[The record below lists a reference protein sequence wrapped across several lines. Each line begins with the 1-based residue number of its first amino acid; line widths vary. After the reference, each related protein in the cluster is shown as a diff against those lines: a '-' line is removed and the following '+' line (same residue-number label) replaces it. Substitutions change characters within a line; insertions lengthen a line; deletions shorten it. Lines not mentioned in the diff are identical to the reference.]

1 MTNRLSYLGPKGTY
15 SEQAAIQYDNSAILV
30 ARSTIPL
37 AADAINSDAAD
48 EAIVPIENSLGGAV
62 VETLDL
68 LIHQSGLLIKNEIA
82 LPIRHCLMASP
93 GTERSEIR
101 KIYSHPQSLSQCRQ
115 YLSRHFP
122 ECQLVASLSNSAA
135 VEEMNGDR
143 YSAAIAG
150 SRAAALYNANILEE
164 NVEDNPTNATRF
176 VVLSKNDHYPTGTD
190 KTSICFEF
198 HDDAPGIL
206 VTALGEFSSK
216 GINLNKI
223 ESRPNR
229 LVLGR
234 YIFLVDI
241 DGHRSDD
248 IVRETLSAVEGHVSS
263 MKILGSY
270 PKQISSSI

>member
-101 KIYSHPQSLSQCRQ
+101 KIYSHPQALSQCRQ

-135 VEEMNGDR
+135 VEEMNDDT
-143 YSAAIAG
+143 S
-150 SRAAALYNANILEE
+150 SNILEE